1 MEFNLKIFEGTDTIR
16 FGMTREEIQSIL
28 KIEPSLLKSV
38 LGIYDIDY
46 YPKICK
52 VFYELNKEGTL
63 VCGEIEFFK
72 PTKVFL
78 DGIPL
83 MGKPISEVEVL
94 FKSRFEDTTNDII
107 SGLMSEKYE
116 IGVGISDSTKKV
128 DSIALSRKGY
138 RKQQSELLQKAYE
151 DKQIAEKN
159 IVREYIC
166 LNCKDTT
173 RSETPIVKCSKC
185 NVFMIPK

>member
-1 MEFNLKIFEGTDTIR
+1 MEFNLILFEGTDSIK

-28 KIEPSLLKSV
+28 KVEPSLDKSI

-83 MGKPISEVEVL
+83 MGKPIKEVEGL
-94 FKSRFEDTTNDII
+94 FKSRFEDTTNEII
-107 SGLMSEKYE
+107 TGLMSEKYE

-128 DSIALSRKGY
+128 DSVSLSRQGY
-138 RKQQSELLQKAYE
+138 RKQRSELLEKAYAAKRAVE
-151 DKQIAEKN
+151 EN
-159 IVREYIC
+159 TVREYIC
-166 LNCKDTT
+166 LNCKNTT
-173 RSETPIVKCSKC
+173 RSKTPIVKCPKC
-185 NVFMIPK
+185 NIFMIPK